1 MHSYIRTRI
10 IRSLDMH
17 ICRYF
22 LSSIVRRRRRKKGR
36 GVFFFALLWARV
48 LLCDFA
54 ILLCYCRRYDD
65 VYIYIFFSHFFFIHF
80 NGRFDRVYRYA
91 VLFLLFFRFNSHALS
106 LSLSFLFIL
115 LQSILL
121 GYSSVSI
128 YVPYVFLFPASLMNE
143 HQMLSQCD

>member
-22 LSSIVRRRRRKKGR
+22 LSSIVRRRRRKKR
-36 GVFFFALLWARV
+36 KRSVFFCFVMGKSFALRFCNTVV
-48 LLCDFA
+48 LLSS
-54 ILLCYCRRYDD
+54 LRRCI
-65 VYIYIFFSHFFFIHF
+65 YIYIFLSFFFIHF

-91 VLFLLFFRFNSHALS
+91 VLFLLFFFDSIHTHS